1 MIPIYNNI
9 KNKGRIY
16 SFIILIVIGLN
27 KKDKI
32 KDSKYNIN
40 NTLIDEKFVIFLW
53 VVKDLL
59 YPVKK

>member
-1 MIPIYNNI
+1 MIPIYTNI
-9 KNKGRIY
+9 KNKARIY
-16 SFIILIVIGLN
+16 SVIILIVIGLN

-32 KDSKYNIN
+32 NDSKYNIN

-59 YPVKK
+59 YPV

>member
-1 MIPIYNNI
+1 MIPIYTNI

-16 SFIILIVIGLN
+16 SVIILIVIGLN

-32 KDSKYNIN
+32 NDSKYNIN
-40 NTLIDEKFVIFLW
+40 NTLIDEKVVIFLW

-59 YPVKK
+59 YPV